1 MDEEGTESINDMF
14 HENTMLQTENN
25 NLRQR
30 IKAMQETVERLTVRN
45 TELLAERAML
55 NLGNMDGT
63 GKMNS
68 VSILLF
74 KVFRMGP
81 KFKQLD
87 CDERT
92 YGIGIICCF
101 SFQKILPMMR

>member
-1 MDEEGTESINDMF
+1 MESINDMF

-45 TELLAERAML
+45 TELLAERAMF

-63 GKMNS
+63 GRMSS

-74 KVFRMGP
+74 KVFRIDP

-87 CDERT
+87 CDERN
-92 YGIGIICCF
+92 Y
-101 SFQKILPMMR
+101 

>member
-1 MDEEGTESINDMF
+1 MESINDMF

-55 NLGNMDGT
+55 NLGNMDGMK
-63 GKMNS
+63 KMSNDF
-68 VSILLF
+68 LLF
-74 KVFRMGP
+74 KVFRKGP

-87 CDERT
+87 CDERN
-92 YGIGIICCF
+92 YWIRIICCF

>member
-1 MDEEGTESINDMF
+1 MVDEEGMESINDMF

-45 TELLAERAML
+45 TELLAERAIL

-63 GKMNS
+63 GKMSNGLL
-68 VSILLF
+68 LLF
-74 KVFRMGP
+74 KVFRIGP

-87 CDERT
+87 CDERN
-92 YGIGIICCF
+92 Y
-101 SFQKILPMMR
+101 

>member
-1 MDEEGTESINDMF
+1 METRVTKISKVTNKLFVHWLQGKRVVDEEGMESINDMF

-55 NLGNMDGT
+55 NLGNMDGM
-63 GKMNS
+63 GKWALAYYNYSKCLERVGNWNS
-68 VSILLF
+68 
-74 KVFRMGP
+74 
-81 KFKQLD
+81 
-87 CDERT
+87 
-92 YGIGIICCF
+92 
-101 SFQKILPMMR
+101 

>member
-1 MDEEGTESINDMF
+1 MESINDMF

-55 NLGNMDGT
+55 NLGNMDGA
-63 GKMNS
+63 GKMINDLL
-68 VSILLF
+68 LLF
-74 KVFRMGP
+74 KMLKG
-81 KFKQLD
+81 
-87 CDERT
+87 
-92 YGIGIICCF
+92 
-101 SFQKILPMMR
+101 S

>member
-1 MDEEGTESINDMF
+1 MVDEDGMESINDMF

-55 NLGNMDGT
+55 NLSNMDGK
-63 GKMNS
+63 GLLYWKCGFILNYCKEIIGWVKMY
-68 VSILLF
+68 
-74 KVFRMGP
+74 K
-81 KFKQLD
+81 
-87 CDERT
+87 
-92 YGIGIICCF
+92 
-101 SFQKILPMMR
+101 